1 MEEIEELREQ
11 VKSLE
16 KRVEMLEAVL
26 NGRAPHKPG
35 RKPKLSVSQKDEII
49 RKHTAGS
56 SYSKLAVEYSVGRT
70 TICNIC
76 NGYGKKAA
84 EDKIIIPVSRS

>member
-1 MEEIEELREQ
+1 MEETEELREQ

-26 NGRAPHKPG
+26 NGRASHKPG

-49 RKHTAGS
+49 RKHAAGS

-76 NGYGKKAA
+76 NKYGKKPP
-84 EDKIIIPVSRS
+84 EDEMKIFITRS